1 MTVEINQS
9 IDTLYDQDYNLWLE
23 KTIKQLKSSKF
34 SEIDIENLI
43 EELESMG
50 RSDKRALKS
59 LLTRLFEHLLKIAY
73 WETEREYNYRG
84 WNGEIQNFRIQIREL
99 LKDSP
104 SLKVYLVEIFE
115 ECYQDARKITVKKT
129 GLESDT
135 FPDEPIA
142 NLEQVLDD
150 DWLPNKSK

>member
-115 ECYQDARKITVKKT
+115 ECYQDAKKITIKKT
-129 GLESDT
+129 GLESDL
-135 FPDEPIA
+135 FPDKPIA

-150 DWLPNKSK
+150 DWLPTIK